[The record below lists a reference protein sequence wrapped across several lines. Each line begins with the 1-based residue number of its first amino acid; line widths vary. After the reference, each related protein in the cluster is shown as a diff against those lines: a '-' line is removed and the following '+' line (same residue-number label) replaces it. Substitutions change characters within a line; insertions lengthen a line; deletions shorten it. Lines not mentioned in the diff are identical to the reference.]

1 MAQRVPRTASTA
13 MRSLR
18 SLLASASPTSLRR
31 SATLWAPM
39 IFLTTAVHSYFH
51 LADEQTHTTGNY
63 TFTTQ
68 T

>member
-1 MAQRVPRTASTA
+1 MF
-13 MRSLR
+13 
-18 SLLASASPTSLRR
+18 LAG
-31 SATLWAPM
+31 
-39 IFLTTAVHSYFH
+39 AVHSYFH